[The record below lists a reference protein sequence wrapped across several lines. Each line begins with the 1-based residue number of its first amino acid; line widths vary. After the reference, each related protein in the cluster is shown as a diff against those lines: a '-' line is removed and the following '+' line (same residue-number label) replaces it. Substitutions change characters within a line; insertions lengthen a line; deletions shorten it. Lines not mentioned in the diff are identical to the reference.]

1 MPIQFTFP
9 IHQAPYWLAA
19 GTLLLAA
26 ILWLLHRLERDRAQ
40 RLHRF
45 VEAKLA
51 PRLLPGFD
59 ARLRRPLLWLTAF
72 GFALLLLA
80 LAQPR
85 WGSGWTAAARE
96 GRDILVLL
104 DISES
109 MNAPNPLP
117 SRLERARQK
126 ISSLLDAC
134 PGDRFGL
141 IVFSGT
147 AVLQCPLTLD
157 HAYFRSILRAM
168 DTDILSDEGTD
179 IAEALYEARRLFSEE
194 DSGED
199 AAADRA
205 VIVLSDGEQV
215 SGDAV
220 QAAHALAALAS
231 VHAIGIGDPE
241 GTRIAF
247 PAMLSGVQQTLPPD
261 KREHL
266 SKLDEQTLIAM
277 AKAGGGVYVRSL
289 ASNDDVAR
297 IKRELEAL
305 KTAARSSELRQR
317 LINRYRWPLSLAIA
331 CFAAEGLWIAALPRL
346 RQRRLERARATVTET
361 TPHV

>member
-1 MPIQFTFP
+1 MPVQFAFPIQ
-9 IHQAPYWLAA
+9 QAPAWFAA
-19 GTLLLAA
+19 GALA
-26 ILWLLHRLERDRAQ
+26 LGGVVWLLYRLERDRAQ

-45 VEAKLA
+45 VEAQLA

-59 ARLRRPLLWLTAF
+59 ARLRRPLLWLTVF
-72 GFALLLLA
+72 GFAFLLLA
-80 LAQPR
+80 FAQPR
-85 WGSGWTAAARE
+85 WGSGWSAAARE
-96 GRDILVLL
+96 GRDLLILL

-109 MNAPNPLP
+109 MNAQNPLP

-126 ISSLLDAC
+126 VASLLDAC

-157 HAYFRSILRAM
+157 HAYFRSILRAV

-179 IAEALYEARRLFSEE
+179 IAEALYEARRVFSEDE
-194 DSGED
+194 
-199 AAADRA
+199 AAEEATAERA

-220 QAAHALAALAS
+220 RAAEALGGLAS

-241 GTRIAF
+241 GTRITF
-247 PAMLSGVQQTLPPD
+247 PAMVGGMHSLPPD

-266 SKLDEQTLIAM
+266 SKLDEQTLVAM
-277 AKAGGGVYVRSL
+277 ARAGGGVYVRSV
-289 ASNDDVAR
+289 ASNEDVAR
-297 IKRELEAL
+297 IKQELEAL
-305 KTAARSSELRQR
+305 KTAARNSELRR
-317 LINRYRWPLSLAIA
+317 RMINRYRWPLSAAFA
-331 CFAAEGLWIAALPRL
+331 CFAAEGLWIALLPRL
-346 RQRRLERARATVTET
+346 RQRRLDRARAGVPEATQ
-361 TPHV
+361 HV